1 MLRQAQQCFPQ
12 LSRRVQL
19 EKFLLEDCQVS
30 VIEVK
35 LELQR
40 VVGDAPTA
48 VEPGEN
54 LVEHGEKV

>member
-1 MLRQAQQCFPQ
+1 VRI
-12 LSRRVQL
+12 
-19 EKFLLEDCQVS
+19 EEFLLEDCQVS

-40 VVGDAPTA
+40 VVGDTPTA

-54 LVEHGEKV
+54 LVKHGEKV